1 MARWSGYGFGLV
13 LEAPEPFPGLQAATA
28 ACERVTSWRE
38 VSAEEV
44 EAAWRLED
52 GEALLERRHPNGRLF
67 LRIDSHER
75 DGFRIWAPYY
85 GRHLVALDGC
95 SIASALPR
103 VPPVRWQRL
112 FFAQVLPLSAALQGL
127 SVFHASAAAVR
138 GKVLAF
144 IGPSGSGK
152 TSLTAHLVAL
162 GASFFTDDVLVLESG
177 PAGVRAYPGPA
188 RLSIDE
194 AELGQIPST
203 QKLQVGPCVGR
214 SDKLM
219 LEPEPCASPLPLG
232 CLYFLQPDS
241 EATRITISGR
251 EDSAGKSLLGSSF
264 INYLRLRGYL
274 ERHVDIC
281 AAVDGSVRLYD
292 IGIPRQVL
300 GLDVAA
306 RVLAHCDEL
315 PRYPRVGGGG
325 RVDARAGVR

>member
-1 MARWSGYGFGLV
+1 MA
-13 LEAPEPFPGLQAATA
+13 Q
-28 ACERVTSWRE
+28 

-95 SIASALPR
+95 SIATPLAR

-138 GKVLAF
+138 GKVSRSSAF
-144 IGPSGSGK
+144 RAAGRP
-152 TSLTAHLVAL
+152 LTAHLVAL
-162 GASFFTDDVLVLESG
+162 GASFFTDDVLVLESR

-188 RLSIDE
+188 RLSIDK

-203 QKLQVGPCVGR
+203 QKLPSRAVRRPQRQVNAR
-214 SDKLM
+214 ARAMRL
-219 LEPEPCASPLPLG
+219 ATATWLPL
-232 CLYFLQPDS
+232 
-241 EATRITISGR
+241 
-251 EDSAGKSLLGSSF
+251 LLPA
-264 INYLRLRGYL
+264 RLRGDTD
-274 ERHVDIC
+274 HD
-281 AAVDGSVRLYD
+281 
-292 IGIPRQVL
+292 Q
-300 GLDVAA
+300 
-306 RVLAHCDEL
+306 
-315 PRYPRVGGGG
+315 
-325 RVDARAGVR
+325 RA